1 MVARC
6 VVALATVPDFG
17 PPFVVFLVESFPPLP
32 LCLEPDAAP
41 FYKKRNIKD
50 TQVRINKMEKYE

>member
-17 PPFVVFLVESFPPLP
+17 PPFVVLLVESFPPLP

-41 FYKKRNIKD
+41 FY
-50 TQVRINKMEKYE
+50 